1 MFYSYTNSG
10 IIHQQL
16 GSKIEHSGIIS
27 FIDLRTL
34 IDWQDIETFKVVEK
48 IQCLLTNH
56 CKFDLGIKC
65 PFCQSGATLV
75 QTLAQCWLQC

>member
-1 MFYSYTNSG
+1 MFYSYTKSG

-27 FIDLRTL
+27 FIDLGTL

-48 IQCLLTNH
+48 IQCLL
-56 CKFDLGIKC
+56 KK
-65 PFCQSGATLV
+65 S
-75 QTLAQCWLQC
+75 LQI